1 MDALESRTSIIN
13 HFYNNIGKFKLDVPR
28 TFDELVYSYD
38 TSEIRHNIAL
48 GTFEFF
54 MNVMAEIEER
64 SMDFYNRQTYM
75 KPFEQKVL
83 VFKIDGDVFSMVSV
97 DPDDTWIYQGRMMV
111 TVPSKNGMNGNM
123 FEQEVQDVI
132 KTNLKMEYKNIP
144 SSEEEHFQ
152 MMTVTDNILELE
164 ECLKVI
170 EMKKLIES
178 MGHLIASNEK
188 SANKWRVYFKFKE
201 DLSGDA

>member
-13 HFYNNIGKFKLDVPR
+13 HFYNNIGKFKLDVRR

-38 TSEIRHNIAL
+38 SSEIRHNITL

-54 MNVMAEIEER
+54 MNVKAEIENR
-64 SMDFYNRQTYM
+64 STDLYNPQTYM
-75 KPFEQKVL
+75 QPFEQKIL
-83 VFKIDGDVFSMVSV
+83 VCKIDGDVFNMVSV
-97 DPDDTWIYQGRMMV
+97 DPEDTWIYQGRVVV
-111 TVPSKNGMNGNM
+111 TVPSKNGMGNM
-123 FEQEVQDVI
+123 FNQEVQDVI
-132 KTNLKMEYKNIP
+132 KTNLRMEYKNIP

-178 MGHLIASNEK
+178 MGHLITSNEK